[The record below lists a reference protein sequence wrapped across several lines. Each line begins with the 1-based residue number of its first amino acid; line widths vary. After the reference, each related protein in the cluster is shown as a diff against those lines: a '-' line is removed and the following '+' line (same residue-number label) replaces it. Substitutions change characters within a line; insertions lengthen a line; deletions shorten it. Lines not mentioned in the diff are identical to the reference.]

1 MAVVVA
7 VVLVAQVLHV
17 EMDLH
22 QLQQHLQ
29 VALES
34 VIQLQEPQRITA
46 AVAVH
51 LGTEV
56 QLVGLVQVVSAVAGK
71 ELTDLAQLLV
81 QTEQQTLAA
90 VVVLVMSQQV
100 AQAVPELSSFVMP
113 LVLLVRQQ
121 LLRSQELQTS

>member
-100 AQAVPELSSFVMP
+100 AQAEPES
-113 LVLLVRQQ
+113 
-121 LLRSQELQTS
+121 